1 MANIEGI
8 SHQEVDMGTTEADI
22 EAGHHHSHHHHHHE
36 AHHHDHE
43 VVLDIATPKGLFKA
57 AFPKT
62 TTIAKVI
69 EVVVAE
75 KHLDAKD
82 KFELVRGDTVLQPI
96 DHTLMSFGLHGTVCL
111 ELVATG
117 SGV

>member
-1 MANIEGI
+1 MSEVT
-8 SHQEVDMGTTEADI
+8 QETAEDHKHPKHDS
-22 EAGHHHSHHHHHHE
+22 HHHEHHHHHIKHG
-36 AHHHDHE
+36 E

-62 TTIAKVI
+62 TKVSTVI

-75 KHLDAKD
+75 KHLDTKD
-82 KFELVRGDTVLQPI
+82 QFELVHGETVLKPVNR
-96 DHTLMSFGLHGTVCL
+96 TLESFGLHGVVQL

>member
-1 MANIEGI
+1 MSEDLKYPE
-8 SHQEVDMGTTEADI
+8 HRHRHD
-22 EAGHHHSHHHHHHE
+22 HHH
-36 AHHHDHE
+36 AKHDE

-62 TTIAKVI
+62 TKVSTVI
-69 EVVVAE
+69 EVVVTE
-75 KHLDAKD
+75 KHLDTKD
-82 KFELVRGDTVLQPI
+82 QFELVHGETVLKPESRA
-96 DHTLMSFGLHGTVCL
+96 LEGFGLHGEVQL